1 MDTKK
6 LMRKLNEANEN
17 LKRFSHVNKK
27 ALDQYVSF
35 SEQRE
40 ALLQRK
46 EETDKGEAAIKELI
60 ESLDMQ
66 KDEVGHHFFFLLS
79 FAPSLLLYP
88 QASLFSFFF
97 PLFSPTFRIFPP

>member
-6 LMRKLNEANEN
+6 LMKKLNEANEN

-66 KDEVGHHFFFLLS
+66 KDEVRVVGTVLVS
-79 FAPSLLLYP
+79 IY
-88 QASLFSFFF
+88 
-97 PLFSPTFRIFPP
+97 FRKFYVGNSVIFYVALRKT